1 MRSPALGAGLAA
13 VLVGGLAAGST
24 AFGVAVAL
32 ATLVLGIE
40 ACALVAGAGPRP
52 IVPAAL
58 LVAVGLPAVA
68 VARPPAIGWT
78 AMALVVALGLLSTFV
93 LGIAFARRNLATVVG
108 ATMLAGLLVGL
119 GSGGLVVLRLA
130 PQGLRWVVG
139 AVACIAAI
147 EAAQSLTT
155 RIAPSARHAR
165 LIAPTAGAAVAVLGA
180 AGLASLLAPAA
191 GIAAAAIA
199 LGAVSAGRG
208 LRGLLTAGAAE
219 GRVVG
224 EVARWATSLLLAAPP
239 LALLVRFA
247 PDAPGL
253 TLFSL

>member
-1 MRSPALGAGLAA
+1 MAGL
-13 VLVGGLAAGST
+13 VVGST

-32 ATLVLGIE
+32 AALVLGVE

-52 IVPAAL
+52 IMPAVL

-93 LGIAFARRNLATVVG
+93 LGIVFARRSLATVVG

-119 GSGGLVVLRLA
+119 GSAGLVLLRLA

-139 AVACIAAI
+139 AAACIAAI
-147 EAAQSLTT
+147 DAAQALTT
-155 RIAPSARHAR
+155 RFAPPTWRVR
-165 LIAPTAGAAVAVLGA
+165 LLAPAAGVAVAGIGA
-180 AGLASLLAPAA
+180 AGLASVLTPTA
-191 GIAAAAIA
+191 GITAAAVA

-208 LRGLLTAGAAE
+208 LRGVLTADAGDGAGVAE
-219 GRVVG
+219 VT
-224 EVARWATSLLLAAPP
+224 RWATPLLLAAPL
-239 LALLVRFA
+239 LALLARFV
-247 PDAPGL
+247 PDVTGL